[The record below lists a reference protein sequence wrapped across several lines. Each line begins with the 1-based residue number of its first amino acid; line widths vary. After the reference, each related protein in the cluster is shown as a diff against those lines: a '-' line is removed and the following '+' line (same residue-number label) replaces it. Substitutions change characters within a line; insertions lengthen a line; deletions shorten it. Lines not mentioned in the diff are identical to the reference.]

1 MAIFRPGQR
10 HRYHNILK
18 RRGGKRGVTAILSLT
33 AMVDMFTVL
42 VIFLLQNYNT
52 TGEILYIPK
61 EVTLPKAN
69 RVNDLKPSLVIT
81 VSSKEVLIDRT
92 PVATFQEVQDAKDW
106 VIPNLRDK
114 TRVLLEKAKADQ
126 EAKLQSKLKNVVDK
140 TLGKEESD
148 PNAWRKVTLQADK
161 AIDYLT
167 LKKIM
172 YSIYEA
178 GGGPINFAVAKDVS
192 KDNAASQN
200 NTETKT
206 Q

>member
-1 MAIFRPGQR
+1 MPIHKPGQR

-18 RRGGKRGVTAILSLT
+18 RKGTKRGVTAVLSLT

-69 RVNDLKPSLVIT
+69 RVNELKPSLVVT
-81 VSSKEVLIDRT
+81 VSAKEVLIDRT
-92 PVATFQEVQDAKDW
+92 QVATFEEVKAAKDW

-114 TRVLLEKAKADQ
+114 AKFLLEKAKADQ
-126 EAKLQSKLKNVVDK
+126 EAKLQNRLKNVVDK
-140 TLGKEESD
+140 TVGKEDED
-148 PNAWRKVTLQADK
+148 PSAWRKVTLQADK
-161 AIDYLT
+161 SIDYLT

-178 GGGPINFAVAKDVS
+178 GGGPINFAVAKDVN
-192 KDNAASQN
+192 KDNAA
-200 NTETKT
+200 TDTKT

>member
-1 MAIFRPGQR
+1 MAIHRPGER
-10 HRYHNILK
+10 HRNHNILK
-18 RRGGKRGVTAILSLT
+18 RRKGKRGVTAMLSLT

-42 VIFLLQNYNT
+42 VIFLLQSYNT

-69 RVNDLKPSLVIT
+69 RVSDLKPAVVVT

-92 PVATFQEVQDAKDW
+92 PVATFKEVLDAKDW
-106 VIPNLRDK
+106 VIPKLRDQV
-114 TRVLLEKAKADQ
+114 RILLEKAKAETD
-126 EAKLQSKLKNVVDK
+126 AKLQNKLKTVVDK
-140 TLGKEESD
+140 TLGNEEID
-148 PNAWRKVTLQADK
+148 PNAWRRVTLQADK

-172 YSIYEA
+172 YSVYEA
-178 GGGPINFAVAKDVS
+178 GGGPINFAVAKDVE
-192 KDNAASQN
+192 KNA
-200 NTETKT
+200 TTDTKT

>member
-1 MAIFRPGQR
+1 MAIHRPGER
-10 HRYHNILK
+10 HRYHGILK
-18 RRGGKRGVTAILSLT
+18 RRKGKRGLTAMLSLT

-52 TGEILYIPK
+52 TGEVLFIPK
-61 EVTLPKAN
+61 EVILPKAN
-69 RVNDLKPSLVIT
+69 RVADLKPSVVVT
-81 VSSKEVLIDRT
+81 VSSKEVFIESKV
-92 PVATFQEVQDAKDW
+92 VATFDEVKAATNWSVPALRDQVKVLLDKAKAEQDAKIQNK
-106 VIPNLRDK
+106 V
-114 TRVLLEKAKADQ
+114 
-126 EAKLQSKLKNVVDK
+126 KNVVDK
-140 TLGKEESD
+140 TLGNEEID

-178 GGGPINFAVAKDVS
+178 GGGPINFAVVKDVQ
-192 KDNAASQN
+192 KDA
-200 NTETKT
+200 TTDTKT

>member
-1 MAIFRPGQR
+1 MAIFKPAER
-10 HRYHNILK
+10 HRNHNILK
-18 RRGGKRGVTAILSLT
+18 RRKNKRGVTAILSLT

-42 VIFLLQNYNT
+42 VIFLLQNYSA

-69 RVNDLKPSLVIT
+69 RVNELKPAVVVT

-92 PVATFQEVQDAKDW
+92 PVATFGEVQAATDW
-106 VIPNLRDK
+106 VIPNLRDQV
-114 TRVLLEKAKADQ
+114 RVLLEKAKAEQ
-126 EAKLQSKLKNVVDK
+126 EAKLQNKIKTVVDE
-140 TLGKEESD
+140 TVGNAEND

-161 AIDYLT
+161 SIDYLT

-178 GGGPINFAVAKDVS
+178 GGGPINFAVAKEAE
-192 KDNAASQN
+192 KKNAEADS
-200 NTETKT
+200 KT

>member
-1 MAIFRPGQR
+1 MAIYRPGQR

-18 RRGGKRGVTAILSLT
+18 KKGNKRGVTAILSLT

-61 EVTLPKAN
+61 EVVLPKAS
-69 RVNDLKPSLVIT
+69 RVNELKPALVIT

-92 PVATFQEVQDAKDW
+92 RVATFDEVKASVDW
-106 VIPNLRDK
+106 VIPNLRDQA
-114 TRVLLEKAKADQ
+114 RVLLEKAKAEQ
-126 EAKLQSKLKNVVDK
+126 AAKIQNRVKNVVDK
-140 TLGKEESD
+140 TLGKEEED

-161 AIDYLT
+161 GIDYLT

-178 GGGPINFAVAKDVS
+178 GGGPINFAVAKDLN
-192 KDNAASQN
+192 KENAA
-200 NTETKT
+200 TDTKT